1 MTNQSVMERNDSLKT
16 HQNTKGVN
24 GFVFEDGSKK
34 ILNEGTQLVK
44 RFTSNGHAN
53 GYGRNGVLRSNG
65 VHSSNGGPTTKAVP
79 RSRKV
84 PTSTNER
91 SLYKRK
97 WAENFEAVPC
107 MTAVLTSFGFY
118 LLMIMGYISYLLFPP
133 NVAKEKNREGYPDL
147 YDKFVLFYSRYV
159 YRRIVDCFNRPV
171 TSVPGAIITIKD
183 RDTPDYGWTFNYT
196 GTESTCLNLASY
208 NYLGFGEN
216 SGLCTERSLEA
227 LEKNGCAL
235 CSPGTELGTHKLHQ
249 EVEALTARFLGV
261 DSCMVVGM
269 GYACNALNLPSIVSE
284 GCLVL
289 SDEKNHASLIMGLKV
304 SRATVRVFRHN
315 NPASL
320 EARLQEALLYGQPNS
335 GNPWRKILIVV
346 EGIFSMDG
354 TIVRLPDI
362 VRLKN
367 KYKAYLYVDEAHSIG
382 ALGPT
387 GRGVTEYFDI
397 DPREVD
403 ILMGTFTK
411 SFGSMGGYIAGSKE
425 TLDYIRA
432 HNHVSCYASTMS
444 PPVAMQ
450 ILTSMRIIMGLEN
463 GDEGVTRISKLAHN
477 TRYFRRKLNR
487 LGLIVYG
494 HRDSPVVPMLVF
506 FFSKVGAVVRELKS
520 RGVAAVGVGF
530 PATPLMKAR
539 IRFCISA
546 SHTKEQ
552 LDEAI
557 QKIEEV
563 ADKLGLRYSSR
574 KFPPGMKPVVW
585 GESDDDDY

>member
-1 MTNQSVMERNDSLKT
+1 MARNGLLKSHST
-16 HQNTKGVN
+16 TKP
-24 GFVFEDGSKK
+24 
-34 ILNEGTQLVK
+34 
-44 RFTSNGHAN
+44 AN
-53 GYGRNGVLRSNG
+53 GYIFENGTKTPWTQGESTQEKTNAHTNGFANGISKSNGVLSSNG
-65 VHSSNGGPTTKAVP
+65 VSPSAPNGGPP
-79 RSRKV
+79 I
-84 PTSTNER
+84 NEDPP
-91 SLYKRK
+91 LYPRK
-97 WAENFEAVPC
+97 WAENFESVPY
-107 MTAVLTSFGFY
+107 MTAILTFFGFY
-118 LLMIMGYISYLLFPP
+118 LLMIMGYINYLLFVP

-147 YDKFVLFYSRYV
+147 YEKFVLFYSRYV

-183 RDTPDYGWTFNYT
+183 RETPDYGWTFKYT

-216 SGLCTERSLEA
+216 TGLCTERSKESV
-227 LEKNGCAL
+227 KQSGCAL
-235 CSPGTELGTHKLHQ
+235 CSPSGEIGTHKLHL
-249 EVEALTARFLGV
+249 EVEALTAQFLGV
-261 DSCMVVGM
+261 ESCMVIGM
-269 GYACNALNLPSIVSE
+269 GYASNTLNLPSLVNE

-289 SDEKNHASLIMGLKV
+289 SDEKNHASLITGLKV

-315 NPASL
+315 TPSSL
-320 EARLQEALLYGQPNS
+320 EAGLQKALLEGQPHS
-335 GNPWRKILIVV
+335 GKPWRKILIVV

-354 TIVRLPDI
+354 SIVRLPEI

-387 GRGVTEYFDI
+387 GRGVTEYFGI

-403 ILMGTFTK
+403 ILMGTYTK
-411 SFGSMGGYIAGSKE
+411 SFGSMGGYVAGSKS
-425 TLDYIRA
+425 TIDYIRA
-432 HNHVSCYASTMS
+432 NSHVRSYATSMP

-463 GDEGVTRISKLAHN
+463 GDEGIRRISVLAHN

-494 HRDSPVVPMLVF
+494 HRDSPVVPVLVF
-506 FFSKVGAVVRELKS
+506 FFSKVGAVVRELKA
-520 RGVAAVGVGF
+520 RGIAAVGVGF

-539 IRFCISA
+539 IRFCVSA

-552 LDEAI
+552 LDEALE
-557 QKIEEV
+557 KIEEV
-563 ADKLGLRYSSR
+563 ADKLGLRYSRR
-574 KFPPGMKPVVW
+574 KFPADLKPVEW